1 MRFLLPVIAA
11 FVAVAGL
18 VPAQSPTDTPKAK
31 ANSSKDSPVP
41 SLKPPEAPKV
51 TPPVTSETNKAESVK
66 SKTES
71 KADQLPATDRFSPSS
86 RPERLILTL
95 LDHPQSRIGVTW
107 RTDSS
112 VSKGMVQVGPA
123 NDSGYAMRTHAEKGT
138 GGFRTLEAKT
148 TPVDAGGEK
157 AHYHKLAIE
166 ELEPGKLYAYRAG
179 DGKNWSE
186 WHQFR
191 PAKTGSR
198 PFRFVYFGD
207 AQNDVLDLWSRVI
220 RQADRFNPDFMLHA
234 GDLVN
239 RGENDKDWGEWHAA
253 GGWIHASVPCLPT
266 PGNHEY
272 SNTLSLPGMPRKPRL
287 TPYWNAQFNL
297 PANGAPGLEGTCYY
311 IDYQNTRFISLNT
324 NEKNRFEEQAAWLDS
339 VLSANHCRWTIV
351 TFHHPVY
358 SSAKKRDNAEVR
370 SFFRPI
376 IEKYKVDLVLQGH
389 DHSYGRSGLMAGADA
404 SDGSDSATRGD
415 TVYVVSVSGPKMYE
429 VDDRAWMDV
438 RGGQTQLFQV
448 IDVSAD
454 AIKYEAYTAT
464 GEKFDAFEIR
474 RDGVRNKLVRPGEPM
489 SAPGSP
495 LALWVAAALVV
506 LVPMGLLGLRLT
518 RTRAS

>member
-1 MRFLLPVIAA
+1 MAG
-11 FVAVAGL
+11 FVL
-18 VPAQSPTDTPKAK
+18 AQSPADAPKAK
-31 ANSSKDSPVP
+31 EDSAKDSAIPAPKPVEDSKGMPPVP
-41 SLKPPEAPKV
+41 AEPRKAESPAPKV
-51 TPPVTSETNKAESVK
+51 EKAS
-66 SKTES
+66 
-71 KADQLPATDRFSPSS
+71 PTDRFSPSA

-95 LDHPQSRIGVTW
+95 LEHPQSRIGVTW
-107 RTDSS
+107 RTDAT

-123 NDSGYAMRTHAEKGT
+123 NESGYAMRAHAEKGT
-138 GGFRTLEAKT
+138 GGFRTIEAKT

-157 AHYHKLAIE
+157 AHYHKVTIE

-234 GDLVN
+234 GDLIN
-239 RGENDKDWGEWHAA
+239 RGENDKEWGEWHAA

-272 SNTLSLPGMPRKPRL
+272 SGAISLPGIGRKLRL
-287 TPYWNAQFNL
+287 TPHWNAQFNL
-297 PANGAPGLEGTCYY
+297 PANGVPGLEGTCYY
-311 IDYQNTRFISLNT
+311 IDYQNTRFVSLNT
-324 NEKNRFEEQAAWLDS
+324 NEKDRFEEQAAWLDS

-389 DHSYGRSGLMAGADA
+389 DHSYGRSGLMAGAEA
-404 SDGSDSATRGD
+404 ADGSDSASRGD

-474 RDGVRNKLVRPGEPM
+474 RDGVRNKLVRPGDPLT
-489 SAPGSP
+489 APGSS
-495 LALWVAAALVV
+495 LALLLAAGLVV
-506 LVPMGLLGLRLT
+506 LVPVGLLGLRFA
-518 RTRAS
+518 RKSRS

>member
-1 MRFLLPVIAA
+1 MRFLVL
-11 FVAVAGL
+11 GL
-18 VPAQSPTDTPKAK
+18 ALASAMVGFIQAQKPAEIPKTKEDLPKALV
-31 ANSSKDSPVP
+31 VP
-41 SLKPPEAPKV
+41 SLKTTEPPMPIPRASAEARKSDTTATAVEKQP
-51 TPPVTSETNKAESVK
+51 SV
-66 SKTES
+66 
-71 KADQLPATDRFSPSS
+71 DRFSPTA

-95 LDHPQSRIGVTW
+95 LDYPQSRLGVTW
-107 RTDSS
+107 RTDST
-112 VSKGMVQVGPA
+112 VTKALVQVGPA
-123 NDSGYAMRTHAEKGT
+123 MDSGYAMRAHAEKGT

-148 TPVDAGGEK
+148 SSVEAGGQM
-157 AHYHKLAIE
+157 AHYHKAAIE
-166 ELEPGKLYAYRAG
+166 ELEPGRLYAYRAG

-191 PAKTGSR
+191 AAKTGSR

-220 RQADRFNPDFMLHA
+220 RQADRFNPDFMIHA

-253 GGWIHASVPCLPT
+253 GGWIHATVPCLPT

-272 SNTLSLPGMPRKPRL
+272 AGAAALPGMPRKPRL
-287 TPYWNAQFNL
+287 TPHWNAQFNL

-311 IDYQNTRFISLNT
+311 LDYQNTRFVSLNT
-324 NEKNRFEEQAAWLDS
+324 NEKDKFEAQAAWLDS

-370 SFFRPI
+370 NFFRPI

-389 DHSYGRSGLMAGADA
+389 DHSYGRSGLMAGAESA
-404 SDGSDSATRGD
+404 DGSDTASRGD

-438 RGGQTQLFQV
+438 RGAQTQLFQV

-474 RDGVRNKLVRPGEPM
+474 RDGVRNKLVRPGEPLPA
-489 SAPGSP
+489 SGPSFG
-495 LALWVAAALVV
+495 LWLAAALVV
-506 LVPMGLLGLRLT
+506 LLPVGMLALRVL
-518 RTRAS
+518 RSRAA